1 MKYVFLIL
9 FMVFGSFAMAEQDC
23 PSVDET
29 IRNANIGSASSIDI
43 SQALLCH
50 LNKANSP
57 LCNTR
62 VGIYKDILLSVE
74 ERFRVGE
81 LTIEDVDKAKQD
93 VADAVASC
101 PEPVGRFLF

>member
-1 MKYVFLIL
+1 MRYIFLL
-9 FMVFGSFAMAEQDC
+9 SFMVFGSFAMAEQEC
-23 PSVDET
+23 PSLDET
-29 IRNANIGSASSIDI
+29 VRNVNTGVASSMDI
-43 SQALLCH
+43 AQALLCH

-81 LTIEDVDKAKQD
+81 LTVEDVDKAKQD
-93 VADAVASC
+93 VANAETSC
-101 PEPVGRFLF
+101 P